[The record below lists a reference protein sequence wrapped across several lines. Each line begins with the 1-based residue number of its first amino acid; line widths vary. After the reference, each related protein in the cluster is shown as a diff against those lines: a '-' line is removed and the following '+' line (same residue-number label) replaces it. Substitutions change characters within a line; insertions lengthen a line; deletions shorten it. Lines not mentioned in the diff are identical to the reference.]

1 MTEHLVDAQG
11 ITRFLQRLAQCYRHP
26 GTVYLVGGTSLILLA
41 AKESTF
47 DIDLQ
52 FDVQATYHT
61 EFVRCLRQVSREL
74 HFPVEQASP
83 EQFIPLPKG
92 FEDRRQFIARF
103 GALDIFHFDLYSIA
117 LSKLHRGNEKDF
129 ADVTA
134 LVQQGLIEF
143 IQLER
148 YFQEILPQLETYLT
162 ANPEGFMR
170 RFTLFKEKVA
180 GQNTDAEGDAP

>member
-1 MTEHLVDAQG
+1 MTEHIVDAQG
-11 ITRFLQRLAQCYRHP
+11 VIQFLQRLGQCYRHP
-26 GTVYLVGGTSLILLA
+26 GTVYLVGGSSLILLA

-52 FDVQATYHT
+52 FDVQPIYHT

-92 FEDRRQFIARF
+92 FEDRRQFVGRF
-103 GALDIFHFDLYSIA
+103 GALDVFHFDLYSIA

-129 ADVTA
+129 ADVTV
-134 LVQQGLIEF
+134 LIQQNLIEF
-143 IQLER
+143 TQLES
-148 YFQEILPQLETYLT
+148 YFQEILPRLETYLT

-170 RFTLFKEKVA
+170 RFTLFKETVA
-180 GQNTDAEGDAP
+180 SQNTNSEGDAL